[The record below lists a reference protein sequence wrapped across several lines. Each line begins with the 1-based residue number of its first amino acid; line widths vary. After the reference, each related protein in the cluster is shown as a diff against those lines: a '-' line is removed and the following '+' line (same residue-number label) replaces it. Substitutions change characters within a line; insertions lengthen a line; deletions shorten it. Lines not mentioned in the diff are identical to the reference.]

1 MGKVLCLFCS
11 VVFLFSNSVYA
22 ENLAKELIRSIDN
35 LYRLDTSYAVIQMTI
50 TNPNW
55 SRPRVIKLKAWSK
68 GKKHTL
74 IRIMEPLREKGITTL
89 RVDKDMWNYFPKI
102 DRVMKISPSMMM
114 SSWLGSDFTNDDLV
128 KSIYRIDSKIPGK
141 LTRYAYIF

>member
-55 SRPRVIKLKAWSK
+55 SRPRVIKLKAW
-68 GKKHTL
+68 
-74 IRIMEPLREKGITTL
+74 
-89 RVDKDMWNYFPKI
+89 
-102 DRVMKISPSMMM
+102 
-114 SSWLGSDFTNDDLV
+114 
-128 KSIYRIDSKIPGK
+128 
-141 LTRYAYIF
+141 